1 VICDSCLEL
10 LFAGGCSLTCHSLIP
25 SFFTL
30 VHATSPFSVFLPIN
44 AITFTVTLLS
54 VVSNQLEESSAAVCV
69 YLCVCQHGVLMEKSN
84 RVAGHRTWRAACY
97 AAHPHFMIKG

>member
-1 VICDSCLEL
+1 MICDSCLEL
-10 LFAGGCSLTCHSLIP
+10 LFAGGCSLTCNSLMP

-69 YLCVCQHGVLMEKSN
+69 CLCVCQHGVLMEK
-84 RVAGHRTWRAACY
+84 AMGCWA
-97 AAHPHFMIKG
+97 